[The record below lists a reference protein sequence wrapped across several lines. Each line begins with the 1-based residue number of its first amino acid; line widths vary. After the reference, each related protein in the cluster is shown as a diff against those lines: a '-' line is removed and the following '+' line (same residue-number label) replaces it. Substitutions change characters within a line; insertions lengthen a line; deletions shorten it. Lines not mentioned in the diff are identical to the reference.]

1 MTVECETWLSF
12 SKNVFFSKK
21 CLQDCQKSWVLGS
34 NELMLVSNQP
44 ILETSLPSL
53 TKNLWFLSLGHFH
66 ADSPI
71 SSKQLERIR
80 ELEAL
85 GKKEQTLVCFW
96 RRVIPGTPNNGSQY
110 GKGLPLLE
118 VPENPTWFL
127 LDWKLGWWQLFVDV
141 LSVNNYKDSTRDVAA
156 IFRCCSSIIAA
167 SRVPLACSF
176 ESISF
181 WPSNVIF
188 WLSAWLKMQPCS
200 RGESWI

>member
-1 MTVECETWLSF
+1 
-12 SKNVFFSKK
+12 
-21 CLQDCQKSWVLGS
+21 
-34 NELMLVSNQP
+34 MLVSNQP

-53 TKNLWFLSLGHFH
+53 TKNLWFLCLGHFH

-71 SSKQLERIR
+71 SSKKLERIR

-110 GKGLPLLE
+110 GKGLPLSE

-141 LSVNNYKDSTRDVAA
+141 LSVNNYIDPILGRIFAWDGSCGILNMFCIFFAYNMQKICKKYAKKIFGDGPSVAQR
-156 IFRCCSSIIAA
+156 F
-167 SRVPLACSF
+167 F
-176 ESISF
+176 
-181 WPSNVIF
+181 
-188 WLSAWLKMQPCS
+188 
-200 RGESWI
+200 